1 MNPSV
6 INNYVISAEVLYMSK
21 QQKINYLEFPAKDL
35 AATKVFFN
43 QVFKWAFTDYGPEY
57 TAFEEESGFNGGF
70 YQSDLYSC
78 TNNGAAL
85 TIFYSANI
93 MQTEQKITAAGG
105 KITTPLFTFPGGVR
119 FHFSDPNGNEFAVWS
134 ESEQV
139 QPT

>member
-6 INNYVISAEVLYMSK
+6 INNCINSAEILYMDK
-21 QQKINYLEFPAKDL
+21 REKINYLEFPAKDL
-35 AATKVFFN
+35 ASTKVFFN
-43 QVFKWAFTDYGPEY
+43 QVFKWEFTDYGPEY
-57 TAFEEESGFNGGF
+57 IAFEEGSGFNGGF
-70 YQSDLYSC
+70 YQSDLYSSC
-78 TNNGAAL
+78 NNGAAL

-93 MQTEQKITAAGG
+93 RRTEQKITAAGG

-139 QPT
+139 QPA

>member
-1 MNPSV
+1 MDKR
-6 INNYVISAEVLYMSK
+6 E
-21 QQKINYLEFPAKDL
+21 KINYLEFPAKDL

-43 QVFKWAFTDYGPEY
+43 QVFKWEFTDYGPEY
-57 TAFEEESGFNGGF
+57 IAFEEGSGFNGGF
-70 YQSDLYSC
+70 YQSDLYSSC
-78 TNNGAAL
+78 NNGAAL

-93 MQTEQKITAAGG
+93 RRTEQKITAAGG

-139 QPT
+139 QPI